1 MHSTHDAVPPFGRDG
16 IADAQF
22 TFAGCSVVVEAGCV
36 VVEDVV
42 VVTAGFVVVAV
53 VVATLVV
60 EDDVGAV
67 VAPVVSV
74 VLVVTTVVVVDT
86 VVAGLK
92 SVVVSGAPRA
102 WSAGTLEETTAPV
115 FASLEVE
122 AMYNA
127 IEAPIRRSAIPV
139 RGPRAFW
146 RRSDLVFTSMYCPAR
161 WAFVQ
166 RRKLRALGFGGVAL
180 RVREHAYQRP

>member
-22 TFAGCSVVVEAGCV
+22 TFAGCSVVVAAGCV
-36 VVEDVV
+36 VVKGVV
-42 VVTAGFVVVAV
+42 VVAGIVT
-53 VVATLVV
+53 TLVV
-60 EDDVGAV
+60 EDDVGDVVGAV
-67 VAPVVSV
+67 VS
-74 VLVVTTVVVVDT
+74 LVVGI

-92 SVVVSGAPRA
+92 SVVVSGTPRV

-115 FASLEVE
+115 FASLDVE

-166 RRKLRALGFGGVAL
+166 RRKLRPLGFGGVAL

>member
-36 VVEDVV
+36 VVKGVV
-42 VVTAGFVVVAV
+42 VVAGIVT
-53 VVATLVV
+53 TLVV
-60 EDDVGAV
+60 EDDVGDVVGAV
-67 VAPVVSV
+67 VS
-74 VLVVTTVVVVDT
+74 LVVDI

-92 SVVVSGAPRA
+92 SVVVSGTPRV

-115 FASLEVE
+115 FASLDVE

-166 RRKLRALGFGGVAL
+166 RRKLRPLGFGGVAL

>member
-16 IADAQF
+16 IAVAQF

-42 VVTAGFVVVAV
+42 VVTAGFVVVAGTV
-53 VVATLVV
+53 TTLGV
-60 EDDVGAV
+60 EDDVGDV
-67 VAPVVSV
+67 VGAVVSV
-74 VLVVTTVVVVDT
+74 VSTVVVVDI

-92 SVVVSGAPRA
+92 SVVVSGTPRV

-115 FASLEVE
+115 FASLDVE

-166 RRKLRALGFGGVAL
+166 RRKLRPLGFGGVAL
-180 RVREHAYQRP
+180 RVRGHAYQRP

>member
-1 MHSTHDAVPPFGRDG
+1 MVA
-16 IADAQF
+16 
-22 TFAGCSVVVEAGCV
+22 AGCV

-42 VVTAGFVVVAV
+42 VVTAGFVVVAGTV
-53 VVATLVV
+53 TTLGV

-67 VAPVVSV
+67 VGAVVPVV
-74 VLVVTTVVVVDT
+74 LTVVVVDT

-92 SVVVSGAPRA
+92 SVVVSGTPRA

-115 FASLEVE
+115 FASLDVE

-166 RRKLRALGFGGVAL
+166 RRKLRPLGFGGVAL